1 MSRGP
6 RGQVPGME
14 TASAP
19 TGSGRTR
26 RDENFGYVVFIAAAA
41 AMGGFLFG
49 YDSAVI
55 NGAVT
60 GIQQHFDVGA
70 NETGFAVAA
79 ALLGSAVGAWVAG
92 PIADRIGR
100 VKVMLIAA
108 VLFVA
113 SGIGAGLPF
122 SIWDLAAWRVVGG
135 LGIGIASVVAP
146 AYIAEIAPPAYRGRL
161 GSLQQMAIVLGIF
174 VSQLVNYGLAQAA
187 GGKGENELGGLEA
200 WQWML
205 LAEALPALLYGL
217 LALRV
222 PESPRYLIANHRD
235 AEAREVLRRVEGLE
249 NADERITEIRGVIA
263 SDHRPAFRD
272 LRGPSGL
279 FLAIVWVG
287 IGLSVFQQFVG
298 INVIFYYS
306 SLLWQSVGIDESNS
320 LLISVSTSLVNIV
333 GTVVAISV
341 IDRIGRKPLALI
353 GSAGMAISLGLAA
366 WAFSKASG
374 SGATAKI
381 PTYAG
386 TTAIVAAHVY
396 VFFFAM
402 SWGVVVWVMLGE
414 MFPNKIRA
422 LALSVAASAQW
433 LANFAITQ
441 SFPSMSRWSLSGSY
455 VIYACFAALSIPFV
469 LRFVRE
475 TRGRTLESMG

>member
-1 MSRGP
+1 MASTKASTAHSPQG
-6 RGQVPGME
+6 E
-14 TASAP
+14 TH
-19 TGSGRTR
+19 
-26 RDENFGYVVFIAAAA
+26 FGYVVFIAAAA

-60 GIQQHFDVGA
+60 GIQKHFDVGA
-70 NETGFAVAA
+70 NQTGFAVAA
-79 ALLGSAVGAWVAG
+79 ALLGSAVGAWIAG
-92 PIADRIGR
+92 QLADRIGR

-108 VLFVA
+108 ALFTV
-113 SGIGAGLPF
+113 SGVGAGLPF
-122 SIWDLAAWRVVGG
+122 SIWDLAFWRVIGG

-174 VSQLVNYGLAQAA
+174 VSQLVNYALAQAA
-187 GGKGENELGGLEA
+187 GGKGENHLWGLEA

-205 LAEALPALLYGL
+205 LMEVAPAILYGCL
-217 LALRV
+217 GAIV
-222 PESPRYLIANHRD
+222 PESPRYLIASGQD
-235 AEAREVLRRVEGLE
+235 AKAREVLYKVEGLE
-249 NADERITEIRGVIA
+249 DSGARIAEIRGVLA
-263 SDHRPAFRD
+263 SDRRAGWRD
-272 LRGPSGL
+272 LLGPTGRV
-279 FLAIVWVG
+279 LAIVWVG

-306 SLLWQSVGIDESNS
+306 SLLWQSVGIDESSS
-320 LLISVSTSLVNIV
+320 LLISVSTSLVNII
-333 GTVVAISV
+333 GTVVAILV

-353 GSAGMAISLGLAA
+353 GSTGMAVSLGVAA
-366 WAFSKASG
+366 WAFSYATGSG
-374 SGATAKI
+374 SNAHI
-381 PTYAG
+381 PSDDG
-386 TTAIVAAHVY
+386 TIAIVAAHVY

-414 MFPNKIRA
+414 MFPNRIRA
-422 LALSVAASAQW
+422 LALSIAASAQW

-455 VIYACFAALSIPFV
+455 VIYACFAALSIPFIV
-469 LRFVRE
+469 FLVRE
-475 TRGRTLESMG
+475 TKGKALEQMG